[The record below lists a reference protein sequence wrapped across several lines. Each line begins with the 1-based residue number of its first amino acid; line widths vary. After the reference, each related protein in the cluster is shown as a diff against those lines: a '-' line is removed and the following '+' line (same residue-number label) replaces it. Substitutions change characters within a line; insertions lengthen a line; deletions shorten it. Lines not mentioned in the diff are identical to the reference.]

1 MKLNK
6 RFILGSFFLLS
17 YLFTI
22 AQSHSH
28 ATNYPAPKGPFTFI
42 QNKGQWQKAVDFKC
56 PIPSG
61 NLYLEKNRLVYN
73 FIDFS
78 PVSHNHASHD
88 EKHVEFNPKTDKL
101 NGHCFFVNF
110 KNGNQNAINI
120 GRSKQSGIHNY
131 YLGND
136 PTKWASNV
144 PLYSEVITS
153 EIYPGIDLHSGNSNG
168 QLKFEF
174 FVAPEAR
181 TNQIQLEYVGVSDLK
196 LKNNELIIKTSLG
209 QINEEEPIAY
219 QIIGDNKVLID
230 CEYNLNGNVVSFDF
244 PKGYDSN
251 YELVI
256 DPTLMFS
263 TYSGSFADNFGFTA
277 TYDSEGY
284 LYSGSIAFA
293 QNQIYPTTPG
303 AFQTTFQGGADTT
316 ITGRPPAVGND
327 IAISKYDTSGT
338 QFIYSTY
345 IGGSANEVPHS
356 LVVNSFDELYIFGT
370 TSSTDFPV
378 STNAFQSKMNTPQQA
393 NWRIISG
400 MGVFYNQGSDL
411 FVLKLSKDGKNLLA
425 GTYLGGSSMDGVN
438 DVENISQ
445 HTLRY
450 NYADDVRGEIDID
463 NEDNV
468 YVVSCT
474 NSNDFP
480 MRGNSYDQSFN
491 GGGQDGI
498 VIKLKPELDSII
510 WSSYLGGNGLDAI
523 YSLAIDKNND
533 VYVAGG
539 TTSNDTA
546 QFPSGSN
553 PNHVLSKQGRSEG
566 FITHFKS
573 DGSQVLNSTFYGTEN
588 YDQIY
593 FVELDRKNNV
603 FVLGQTEDSTNYFI
617 KNAAYN
623 HPREGV
629 FISKLTPQLDSIF
642 WSTTIGSIGTTAG
655 RSRPQ
660 LSPTAFLVDVCNSV
674 YFSGWGGITNN
685 AGTGLT
691 NNFSAFPAGLDT
703 TADAY
708 QGSTDNNDFYLCAIS
723 DDASFLIYGSYFGG
737 NLSGEHVDGG
747 TSRFDKKGIIYQ
759 SVCAGCGGNSDFP
772 ILPNPGAV
780 SVTNKSGNCNNAV
793 FKMDFKPP
801 AVISEFQ
808 VPKRICIRD
817 SVKLTNLSKEM
828 STPQFFWDFGNGD
841 TSHQENPTVYYTSD
855 GTYTITLAI
864 SDTGSCNFSDTS
876 SKTVT
881 VELPKAPVTL
891 NPDTICQFESTVL
904 GTSLDSNNQFLWTPG
919 KDLNDSTKMNPTASP
934 LNSTNYLLQSFT
946 DVCIDS
952 FYQFLQV
959 DSSILASVLIPDS
972 ICAPDSLTLINQGFT
987 TQGTNYN
994 WIIPGVTNSTLES
1007 PTVYFNQKGIYP
1019 VLLIISDS
1027 LSCNRIDTNLVNLSV
1042 LEDSSY
1048 TLPVVANCN
1057 SLGIEIGIASNSNF
1071 SYSWTPT
1078 TGLSDSTSANPV
1090 SNFNTDLNYSLYV
1103 DRGVCTDTLFQSV
1116 LVDSIALKAPN
1127 DTDVCDFNNQLLLL
1141 ANSFGLA
1148 NAFIWS
1154 SNSTFSDSLNTSISD
1169 STASVKPAGFS
1180 STYYSK
1186 VISSRGCELNDSS
1199 VIRINNFGIIVDS
1212 TQSICNG
1219 DTIQLSITSLVP
1231 NDSLTVLW
1239 NPYQHMI
1246 GRNDTSHILVNP
1258 PSDITYFVTA
1268 ENRIKCLTKDSI
1280 LVKVSQLNVGNTQL
1294 TASKDTI
1301 LKNQSSILNA
1311 LPSGF
1316 SYSWQPGDGL
1326 SNTSSSEVSASPD
1339 TSTTYSVRIYD
1350 EDFPNCE
1357 ITQKTTITVEEL
1369 RCEEPWLFIPNSF
1382 SPDGNG
1388 KNDILYFRGRYIDQL
1403 DLKIFNRWGELVFKT
1418 QDVNQG
1424 WDGSHKG
1431 KPAQADVY
1439 VFYIIATCIDGQEFE
1454 KKGDVTLI
1462 R

>member
-1 MKLNK
+1 MRLNK
-6 RFILGSFFLLS
+6 RLILSSFLFVS
-17 YLFTI
+17 YFFTI
-22 AQSHSH
+22 AQTHTH
-28 ATNYPAPKGPFTFI
+28 ATNHPSPNAPFTFI
-42 QNKGQWQKAVDFKC
+42 QNKGQWKKSVDFKC

-73 FIDFS
+73 FIDFN
-78 PVSHNHASHD
+78 PVSHNHADDDSHH
-88 EKHVEFNPKTDKL
+88 EEFNPKTDKL

-110 KNGNQNAINI
+110 IGGNQNAFNQ
-120 GRSKQSGIHNY
+120 GKNKKEGIHNY

-136 PTKWASNV
+136 PSKWASNV
-144 PLYSEVITS
+144 PLYSSVVTKN
-153 EIYPGIDLHSGNSNG
+153 IYSGIDLHSGNSNG

-174 FVAPEAR
+174 FVNPQSNPA
-181 TNQIQLEYVGVSDLK
+181 QIQLEYVGVADLK
-196 LKNNELIIKTSLG
+196 VKNQELIIKTSLG
-209 QINEEEPIAY
+209 QITEEKPVAY
-219 QIIGDNKVLID
+219 QVIEGSKVFVD
-230 CEYNLNGNVVSFDF
+230 CKYALKGSILGFDF
-244 PKGYDSN
+244 PNGYNKN

-293 QNQIYPTTPG
+293 QNQVYPTTPG
-303 AFQTTFQGGADTT
+303 AFQTSFQGGADTS
-316 ITGRPPAVGND
+316 ITGRPPAIGND

-345 IGGSANEVPHS
+345 IGGSANEAPHS
-356 LVVNSFDELYIFGT
+356 LVVNSFDELYIYGT

-378 STNAFQSKMNTPQQA
+378 TPNSFQSNMNNPQQA

-400 MGVFYNQGSDL
+400 MGVFYNQGSDM

-425 GTYLGGSSMDGVN
+425 GTYIGGSDIDGVN
-438 DVENISQ
+438 DVSNITQ

-480 MRGNSYDQSFN
+480 MRGSGYDQSFN

-498 VIKLKPELDSII
+498 IIKLKPELDSII

-546 QFPSGSN
+546 QFPSGSH
-553 PNHVLSKQGRSEG
+553 PNHSLSKQGRSEG

-573 DGSQVLNSTFYGTEN
+573 DGSQVLNSTFYGTGN

-617 KNAAYN
+617 KDAAYN
-623 HPREGV
+623 NPREGV
-629 FISKLTPQLDSIF
+629 FISKFTPQLDSIY
-642 WSTTIGSIGTTAG
+642 WSTTIGGMGTTSG

-674 YFSGWGGITNN
+674 YFSGWGGLTNHSS
-685 AGTGLT
+685 TGLT
-691 NNFSAFPAGLDT
+691 NNFSAFPINLDT
-703 TADAY
+703 TLDAY
-708 QGSTDNNDFYLCAIS
+708 QGTTDDNDFYLCAIS

-737 NLSGEHVDGG
+737 NISGEHVDGG

-817 SVKLTNLSKEM
+817 SVRLTNLSKEM
-828 STPQFFWDFGNGD
+828 STPQYFWDFGNGD
-841 TSHQENPTVYYTSD
+841 TSHQENPEVYYSS
-855 GTYTITLAI
+855 GGVYTITLAI

-876 SKTVT
+876 SKTVI

-891 NPDTICQFESTVL
+891 APDTICQFQNTVI
-904 GTSLDSNNQFLWTPG
+904 GTTLDSNNQFLWTPG
-919 KDLNDSTKMNPTASP
+919 KDLNDSILMNPTASP
-934 LNSTNYLLQSFT
+934 LTSTNYLLQSIT

-952 FYQFLQV
+952 FYQFVQV
-959 DSSILASVLIPDS
+959 DSSIIASVLLPDS

-987 TQGTNYN
+987 TQGASYN
-994 WIIPGVTNSTLES
+994 WIIPGIINSPLEK
-1007 PTVYFNQKGIYP
+1007 PTVFFSQKGNYP

-1027 LSCNRIDTNLVNLSV
+1027 MSCNKIDTNLVFLSV
-1042 LEDSSY
+1042 LSDSSY
-1048 TLPVVANCN
+1048 NLPSVANCN
-1057 SLGIEIGIASNSNF
+1057 SLGAVIGVPSNSNF
-1071 SYSWTPT
+1071 TYTWSPT
-1078 TGLSDSTSANPV
+1078 KGLSDSTV
-1090 SNFNTDLNYSLYV
+1090 SNPTSNFKTDLNYTLYV
-1103 DRGVCTDTLFQSV
+1103 DRGVCTDTLFQTV
-1116 LVDSIALKAPN
+1116 LVDSIALKTSN
-1127 DTDVCDFNNQLLLL
+1127 DTDVCDLNNQLALF

-1148 NAFIWS
+1148 NTFIWS
-1154 SNSTFSDSLNTSISD
+1154 SNSAFTDTLNNSTLD
-1169 STASVKPAGFS
+1169 STVLVSPSGFS

-1186 VISSRGCELNDSS
+1186 VISSRGCEMTDSS
-1199 VIRINNFGIIVDS
+1199 IIRINNFGIVVDS

-1219 DTIQLSITSLVP
+1219 DTVQLSISSLVP

-1239 NPYQHMI
+1239 NPYQHII

-1258 PSDITYFVTA
+1258 P
-1268 ENRIKCLTKDSI
+1268 
-1280 LVKVSQLNVGNTQL
+1280 
-1294 TASKDTI
+1294 
-1301 LKNQSSILNA
+1301 
-1311 LPSGF
+1311 
-1316 SYSWQPGDGL
+1316 
-1326 SNTSSSEVSASPD
+1326 
-1339 TSTTYSVRIYD
+1339 
-1350 EDFPNCE
+1350 
-1357 ITQKTTITVEEL
+1357 
-1369 RCEEPWLFIPNSF
+1369 
-1382 SPDGNG
+1382 
-1388 KNDILYFRGRYIDQL
+1388 
-1403 DLKIFNRWGELVFKT
+1403 
-1418 QDVNQG
+1418 
-1424 WDGSHKG
+1424 
-1431 KPAQADVY
+1431 
-1439 VFYIIATCIDGQEFE
+1439 
-1454 KKGDVTLI
+1454 
-1462 R
+1462 